1 MAKEVIK
8 KIKKWRPKTTFLI
21 VVVAVVSLEATA
33 LVQYYFSNK
42 GIKEE
47 ASLRAKGQLDAT
59 TAQIMDIVNQVESSV
74 RNTEWIASWAIEN
87 PDSLGAVSRRL
98 VQDNPVIVGS
108 TIAMVP
114 GYYKDKP
121 LCSPYY
127 FQDFHTKKL
136 IFKTLATEEYDY
148 PSQEWFKKPMELGH
162 EYWSEP
168 YIDEGGG
175 DILMTTYSFPIRDV
189 KGDIAAILTADI
201 SLDWLTEIIEG
212 VQVYNNSFGLLV
224 SREGQIMVA
233 PAETLVMK
241 KNINEVAQAKNEDS
255 ADFMRLN
262 QALLSGE
269 RGSMQIVDKGVKNN
283 VYFSPIDKTGWAISV
298 VIPDREVFKGLR
310 KVSWLVKLMQ
320 FLGLA
325 MILLII
331 RLATK
336 NLHKLQAL
344 NQKKERMENELQI
357 GREIQMSMIP
367 KTFPPFPERKDIDMY
382 AAIVPA
388 KEVSGDLYDYF
399 IRDEKLFFC
408 VGDVSGKGVPA
419 SLVMAVTR
427 SLFRSVCSTE
437 NYPAEIV
444 SKMNDSLADTNES
457 DMFVTFFCGVLDL
470 PSGVLYYCNAG
481 HNAPMLL
488 SGKKELLSVYPNLP
502 LGIEKGFQYKAQE
515 LELKYDDALF
525 LYTDGLTEAENLDHE
540 QFGEERMKAVLHPRT
555 DAQQHL
561 ENMQK
566 AVAEFIGNAPQSDD
580 LTMLFIHYKNI
591 KPHEQNWKITIHND
605 TKELSLITNFV
616 KDIVKEKKI
625 EESVGSNINL
635 AVEEAVSNIVNYAY
649 EKGVVGKIVVEAFKH
664 SDSLEFILSD
674 SGIPF
679 DPTAVEEVDTSL
691 DAKERSIGGLG
702 IHLYK
707 SIMDKVVYTRKDNMN
722 ILSLTKYL

>member
-1 MAKEVIK
+1 MPKEVIN
-8 KIKKWRPKTTFLI
+8 KIKKWRPRTTFLL
-21 VVVAVVSLEATA
+21 VLTAVVSLEATA

-47 ASLRAKGQLDAT
+47 ASLRASGQIDAT
-59 TAQIMDIVNQVESSV
+59 TAKIMDIVNQVEASV
-74 RNTEWIASWAIEN
+74 RNTEWIASWAIDN

-114 GYYKDKP
+114 GYYKSKP
-121 LCSPYY
+121 LYSPYY
-127 FQDFHTKKL
+127 FQNFNSNDI
-136 IFKTLATEEYDY
+136 IFRSLATPEYDY
-148 PSQEWFKKPMELGH
+148 PSQEWFKKPMELEK

-168 YIDEGGG
+168 YVDEGGG
-175 DILMTTYSFPIRDV
+175 EILMTTFSVPIRDH
-189 KGDIAAILTADI
+189 KGSIAAILTADV

-212 VQVYNNSFGLLV
+212 VQVYKNSFGMLI
-224 SREGQIMVA
+224 SRKGQIMVA

-241 KNINEVAQAKNEDS
+241 KDINEAAKEKGGDS

-262 QALLSGE
+262 EALLSGQS
-269 RGSMQIVDKGVKNN
+269 GSMQIVEKGIKSD
-283 VYFSPIDKTGWAISV
+283 VYFSPIEKTGWSITV
-298 VIPDREVFKGLR
+298 VIPDKEVFKGLR
-310 KVSWLVKLMQ
+310 RVSWLVKLMQ
-320 FLGLA
+320 LLGLI
-325 MILLII
+325 MILFII

-336 NLHKLQAL
+336 NFHKLQAL
-344 NQKKERMENELQI
+344 NQKKERMENELEI

-427 SLFRSVCSTE
+427 SLFRSVSSHE
-437 NYPAEIV
+437 NYPEEIV
-444 SKMNDSLADTNES
+444 SKMNESLADTNES
-457 DMFVTFFCGVLDL
+457 NMFVTFFCGVLDL
-470 PSGVLYYCNAG
+470 PSGVLNYCNAG

-488 SGKKELLSVYPNLP
+488 SDKKDLLEAYPNLP
-502 LGIEKGFQYKAQE
+502 LGVEKGVEYKAQE
-515 LELKYDDALF
+515 MELKYDDALF
-525 LYTDGLTEAENLDHE
+525 LYTDGLTEAENLSHE
-540 QFGEERMKAVLHPRT
+540 QFGEERMKAVLHPR
-555 DAQQHL
+555 AGAKVHL

-566 AVAEFIGNAPQSDD
+566 AVAEFIGDAPQSDD

-591 KPHEQNWKITIHND
+591 KPHEQSWKITIHND
-605 TKELSLITNFV
+605 IKELSLITGFV

-625 EESVGSNINL
+625 DQSVASNINL
-635 AVEEAVSNIVNYAY
+635 AVEEAVSNVINYAY
-649 EKGVVGKIVVEAFKH
+649 ENGAVGKITLEALKH
-664 SDSLEFILSD
+664 SDSIEFILSD
-674 SGIPF
+674 SGKPF
-679 DPTAVEEVDTSL
+679 DPTALGEVDTSL

-707 SIMDKVVYTRKDNMN
+707 SIMDKVSYSRKDNMN
-722 ILSLTKYL
+722 ILSLIKYL